1 MKSAI
6 NSRVA
11 APTDEQFLL
20 TKEEAVNAIRKKRN
34 WSAPGPDRITNYWW
48 KKAYSLHE
56 GVSSA
61 FMSIV
66 QHDHE
71 YPLWFA
77 EGKTSLIPKAG
88 EFSSEDQRPITCL
101 NNMYKW
107 FTSCMLKPMNQHLD
121 KYALIE
127 GEQRGA
133 KVGCSGTIDNLLID
147 RMVCEDS
154 KRKKRNLSMAWIDV
168 KKAYDSVDHKWLVEM
183 MAVHRFPDWV
193 GKMVSRLCA
202 TWNTRIVVTTK
213 QGRETSDLIKF
224 NKGLPQGDALCPRL
238 FTICLNP
245 VAWQLKAS
253 EGYKLSKP
261 ISAKITDLLYIDD
274 LKVFAVSATKM
285 TRVLKATK
293 DSTKCM
299 GMQWDEK
306 KCAVTHMKKG
316 ALDQTTSDMKL
327 DESVVIARLKDGEQ
341 YKFLGVQENLRQ
353 EDKLVLNCAAEIYL
367 KRVSVIWSSPL
378 SDHNRITATN
388 QFALPVLAYLMRT
401 QK

>member
-1 MKSAI
+1 MYAGIKEIVDKNEEEKRPKYVETSKENEGSQHLFENIEEASSFWKALWEKEGSGDISAKWVEEVKSAI
-6 NSRVA
+6 NSRFA
-11 APTDEQFLL
+11 APTDEQFSL

-34 WSAPGPDRITNYWW
+34 WSAPGPDRITNYRW

-56 GVSSA
+56 GVSNA
-61 FMSIV
+61 FVNIV
-66 QHDHE
+66 HHDHE

-88 EFSSEDQRPITCL
+88 EFSSENQRPITCL

-127 GEQRGA
+127 GKQRGA

-154 KRKKRNLSMAWIDV
+154 WRNKRNLSMAWIDV
-168 KKAYDSVDHKWLVEM
+168 KKAYNSVDHKWLVEM

-224 NKGLPQGDALCPRL
+224 NKGLPEGDALCPRL

-261 ISAKITDLLYIDD
+261 ISAKITDLL
-274 LKVFAVSATKM
+274 
-285 TRVLKATK
+285 
-293 DSTKCM
+293 
-299 GMQWDEK
+299 
-306 KCAVTHMKKG
+306 
-316 ALDQTTSDMKL
+316 
-327 DESVVIARLKDGEQ
+327 
-341 YKFLGVQENLRQ
+341 
-353 EDKLVLNCAAEIYL
+353 
-367 KRVSVIWSSPL
+367 
-378 SDHNRITATN
+378 
-388 QFALPVLAYLMRT
+388 
-401 QK
+401 